1 MMNQPL
7 SLQIAKS
14 NYAHTGFCY
23 HEDEFKETIKP
34 YGTGVELTSCGVC
47 GKEFDPFVAEWF
59 SFVKNP
65 NFNLVEKCLKF
76 AQILEYPDLDVDE
89 YIQKINQIGM
99 SLKESIND
107 VKNPTYLISMLNE
120 HFFENLGFSGDD
132 DDYFNPK
139 NNFLNEV
146 IDKKS
151 GLPITISILY
161 VAVAKFIGLDLKIV
175 GFPSHI
181 LVKYNEEM
189 ILDPF
194 YDGKLLDVDDLQE
207 ILDTSFD
214 GQLKFKPEFLDEINS
229 EQILVRMTRNLK
241 NSYVQS
247 FVYDKALRC
256 TNMVLAIEPESPE
269 DIRDKGI
276 LEERLQNSE
285 AALKYLNK
293 YLEINPNA
301 EDIDFILE
309 MIRSI
314 KTKN

>member
-1 MMNQPL
+1 M
-7 SLQIAKS
+7 
-14 NYAHTGFCY
+14 
-23 HEDEFKETIKP
+23 KE
-34 YGTGVELTSCGVC
+34 
-47 GKEFDPFVAEWF
+47 EFDPFVAEWL

-89 YIQKINQIGM
+89 YIQKINRIGM

-120 HFFENLGFSGDD
+120 HFFENLGFSGDE
-132 DDYFNPK
+132 DDYFDPK

-161 VAVAKFIGLDLKIV
+161 VEIAKFVGLDLKIV

-194 YDGKLLDVDDLQE
+194 YDGNLLDVDDLQE
-207 ILDTSFD
+207 ILDTNFD
-214 GQLKFKPEFLDEINS
+214 GQLKFQPEFLDEIES
-229 EQILVRMTRNLK
+229 EQILLRMTRNLK

>member
-1 MMNQPL
+1 L
-7 SLQIAKS
+7 
-14 NYAHTGFCY
+14 
-23 HEDEFKETIKP
+23 KEK
-34 YGTGVELTSCGVC
+34 
-47 GKEFDPFVAEWF
+47 FDPFVAEWS

-76 AQILEYPDLDVDE
+76 AQILEYPDLDLEE
-89 YIQKINQIGM
+89 YIQKINRIGM

-120 HFFENLGFSGDD
+120 HLFENLGFSGDE

-139 NNFLNEV
+139 HNFLNEV
-146 IDKKS
+146 IDKKL

-161 VAVAKFIGLDLKIV
+161 VEVAKLIGLDLKIV
-175 GFPSHI
+175 GFPTHI

-194 YDGKLLDVDDLQE
+194 NDGNLLDVDDLQG
-207 ILDTSFD
+207 ILDTNFD
-214 GQLKFKPEFLDEINS
+214 GQLEFQPEFLDEIGS

-247 FVYDKALRC
+247 FVYDKALQC
-256 TNMVLAIEPESPE
+256 TNMVLAFEPESPE

-285 AALKYLNK
+285 TALKYLNK

-301 EDIDFILE
+301 DDIDFILE

>member
-1 MMNQPL
+1 MN
-7 SLQIAKS
+7 
-14 NYAHTGFCY
+14 
-23 HEDEFKETIKP
+23 E
-34 YGTGVELTSCGVC
+34 
-47 GKEFDPFVAEWF
+47 EFDPFVAEWF

-76 AQILEYPDLDVDE
+76 AQILEYPDLDVDD
-89 YIQKINQIGM
+89 YIKKINQIGM

-120 HFFENLGFSGDD
+120 HLFENLGFSGDT
-132 DDYFNPK
+132 DDYYNPK

-161 VAVAKFIGLDLKIV
+161 VEIAKFIGLDLKIV

-194 YDGKLLDVDDLQE
+194 DDGSLLDVDDLQE
-207 ILDTSFD
+207 ILDNNFD
-214 GQLKFKPEFLDEINS
+214 GQLEFQPEFLDEIES
-229 EQILVRMTRNLK
+229 EQILIRMARNLK

-276 LEERLQNSE
+276 LEERLLNSE
-285 AALKYLNK
+285 IALKYLNK

-309 MIRSI
+309 LIRSI

>member
-1 MMNQPL
+1 M
-7 SLQIAKS
+7 
-14 NYAHTGFCY
+14 
-23 HEDEFKETIKP
+23 E
-34 YGTGVELTSCGVC
+34 
-47 GKEFDPFVAEWF
+47 KEFDPFVAEWY
-59 SFVKNP
+59 SFAKNP

-76 AQILEYPDLDVDE
+76 AQILEYPELDIKK
-89 YIQKINQIGM
+89 YIEKITKIGM

-120 HFFENLGFSGDD
+120 HLFENLGYGGDD
-132 DDYFNPK
+132 DDYYNPK

-146 IDKKS
+146 IDKKT
-151 GLPITISILY
+151 GLPITVSILY
-161 VAVAKFIGLDLKIV
+161 AEIAKFIGLDLKII

-194 YDGKLLDVDDLQE
+194 YDGRLLNIDDLQE
-207 ILDTSFD
+207 ILDTNF
-214 GQLKFKPEFLDEINS
+214 GGEIEFKPEFLDEIGH
-229 EQILVRMTRNLK
+229 EQILLRMTRNLK

-256 TNMVLAIEPESPE
+256 VNMVLAIEPESPE

-276 LEERLQNSE
+276 LEERLLNYNS
-285 AALKYLNK
+285 ALKYLNK

-301 EDIDFILE
+301 EDVDFILE
-309 MIRSI
+309 LIRSI

>member
-1 MMNQPL
+1 
-7 SLQIAKS
+7 LQEK
-14 NYAHTGFCY
+14 
-23 HEDEFKETIKP
+23 
-34 YGTGVELTSCGVC
+34 
-47 GKEFDPFVAEWF
+47 FDPYVAEWV

-76 AQILEYPDLDVDE
+76 AQLLEYPELNIE
-89 YIQKINQIGM
+89 AYIQKINRIGM

-120 HFFENLGFSGDD
+120 HMFENLGFRGDD
-132 DDYFNPK
+132 DDYYNPK

-146 IDKKS
+146 MDKKS
-151 GLPITISILY
+151 GLPITMSVLY
-161 VAVAKFIGLDLKIV
+161 VEVAKFVGLDLKIV
-175 GFPSHI
+175 GFPGHV

-194 YDGKLLDVDDLQE
+194 NDGSLLDVDDLQE
-207 ILDTSFD
+207 ILDENFG
-214 GQLKFKPEFLDEINS
+214 GQLEFQPEFLDDIEP
-229 EQILVRMTRNLK
+229 EQVLIRITRNLK
-241 NSYVQS
+241 NAYIQS

-256 TNMVLAIEPESPE
+256 ANMVLAIEPNSPE

-276 LEERLQNSE
+276 LEERLLNSDI
-285 AALKYLNK
+285 ALKYLNK

-301 EDIDFILE
+301 EDVDFILE
-309 MIRSI
+309 LIRSI

>member
-1 MMNQPL
+1 L
-7 SLQIAKS
+7 
-14 NYAHTGFCY
+14 
-23 HEDEFKETIKP
+23 KEK
-34 YGTGVELTSCGVC
+34 
-47 GKEFDPFVAEWF
+47 FDPFVAEWS

-89 YIQKINQIGM
+89 YIQKINRIGM

-120 HFFENLGFSGDD
+120 HLFENLGFSGDD

-139 NNFLNEV
+139 HNFLNEV
-146 IDKKS
+146 IDKKL

-194 YDGKLLDVDDLQE
+194 NDGELLDVDDLQA
-207 ILDTSFD
+207 ILDTNFD
-214 GQLKFKPEFLDEINS
+214 EQLEFQPEFLDEIES
-229 EQILVRMTRNLK
+229 EKILVRMTRNLK
-241 NSYVQS
+241 NSYIQS

-256 TNMVLAIEPESPE
+256 ANMVLAIEPESPE

-285 AALKYLNK
+285 TALKYLNK

-309 MIRSI
+309 LIRSI

>member
-1 MMNQPL
+1 M
-7 SLQIAKS
+7 
-14 NYAHTGFCY
+14 
-23 HEDEFKETIKP
+23 E
-34 YGTGVELTSCGVC
+34 
-47 GKEFDPFVAEWF
+47 KEFDPFVAEWF

-76 AQILEYPDLDVDE
+76 AQILEYPELDIE
-89 YIQKINQIGM
+89 KYIEEITKIGM
-99 SLKESIND
+99 SLKESVSD

-120 HFFENLGFSGDD
+120 HLFENSGYSGDD
-132 DDYFNPK
+132 DDYYNPK

-146 IDKKS
+146 IDKKT

-161 VAVAKFIGLDLKIV
+161 AEVAKFIGLNLKIV

-194 YDGKLLDVDDLQE
+194 YDGRLLDIDDLQE
-207 ILDTSFD
+207 ILDTNY
-214 GQLKFKPEFLDEINS
+214 GGEIEFKPEFLDEITH
-229 EQILVRMTRNLK
+229 EQILVRLTRNLK

-256 TNMVLAIEPESPE
+256 VNMVLAIEPESPD

-276 LEERLQNSE
+276 LEERLLNYDS
-285 AALKYLNK
+285 ALKYLNK

-301 EDIDFILE
+301 EDVDFILE
-309 MIRSI
+309 LIRSI

>member
-1 MMNQPL
+1 M
-7 SLQIAKS
+7 
-14 NYAHTGFCY
+14 
-23 HEDEFKETIKP
+23 KE
-34 YGTGVELTSCGVC
+34 
-47 GKEFDPFVAEWF
+47 EFDPFVAEWF

-65 NFNLVEKCLKF
+65 NFNLVEKSLKF
-76 AQILEYPDLDVDE
+76 AQILEYPDLNVDE
-89 YIQKINQIGM
+89 YIQKINRIGM
-99 SLKESIND
+99 SLKESISD
-107 VKNPTYLISMLNE
+107 VKNPTYLISMINE
-120 HFFENLGFSGDD
+120 HLFENLGFRGDD
-132 DDYFNPK
+132 EDYYNPK

-146 IDKKS
+146 INKKS
-151 GLPITISILY
+151 GLPITMSILY
-161 VAVAKFIGLDLKIV
+161 VEVAKFVGLDLKIV

-194 YDGKLLDVDDLQE
+194 YDGRLLDIDDLQE
-207 ILDTSFD
+207 ILDNNFD
-214 GQLKFKPEFLDEINS
+214 GQLEFQPEFLDEIEP

-256 TNMVLAIEPESPE
+256 TNMVLALEPESPE

-276 LEERLQNSE
+276 LEERLLNFE
-285 AALKYLNK
+285 TALKYLNK

-301 EDIDFILE
+301 EDVDFILE
-309 MIRSI
+309 LIRSI

>member
-1 MMNQPL
+1 MEE
-7 SLQIAKS
+7 K
-14 NYAHTGFCY
+14 
-23 HEDEFKETIKP
+23 
-34 YGTGVELTSCGVC
+34 
-47 GKEFDPFVAEWF
+47 FDPLVAEWM
-59 SFVKNP
+59 SFVNNP

-76 AQILEYPDLDVDE
+76 AQILEYPDLNIDE
-89 YIQKINQIGM
+89 YIKKINKIGK
-99 SLKESIND
+99 SLKESISD
-107 VKNPTYLISMLNE
+107 IKNPTYLISILNE
-120 HFFENLGFSGDD
+120 HLFENLGFSGDG
-132 DDYFNPK
+132 DDYYNPK

-146 IDKKS
+146 IDKKT

-161 VAVAKFIGLDLKIV
+161 VEIAKFIDLDLKIV

-194 YDGKLLDVDDLQE
+194 YDGRLLDIDDLQE
-207 ILDTSFD
+207 ILDANYG
-214 GQLKFKPEFLDEINS
+214 GQLEFQPEFLDEVKP
-229 EQILVRMTRNLK
+229 EQILVRLTRNLK

-256 TNMVLAIEPESPE
+256 VNMVLAIEPESAE

-276 LEERLQNSE
+276 IEDRLQNSE
-285 AALKYLNK
+285 IALKYLNK

-301 EDIDFILE
+301 EDVDFILE
-309 MIRSI
+309 LIRSI

>member
-1 MMNQPL
+1 MQE
-7 SLQIAKS
+7 K
-14 NYAHTGFCY
+14 
-23 HEDEFKETIKP
+23 
-34 YGTGVELTSCGVC
+34 
-47 GKEFDPFVAEWF
+47 FDPYVAEWI

-76 AQILEYPDLDVDE
+76 AQLLEYPDLNIDA
-89 YIQKINQIGM
+89 YIQKINRIGM

-120 HFFENLGFSGDD
+120 HLFENLGFSGDD
-132 DDYFNPK
+132 DDYYNPK
-139 NNFLNEV
+139 NNFLNKV

-161 VAVAKFIGLDLKIV
+161 VEVAKFVGLDLKIV
-175 GFPSHI
+175 GFPSHV

-194 YDGKLLDVDDLQE
+194 NDGSLLDVDDLQG
-207 ILDTSFD
+207 ILDANFG
-214 GQLKFKPEFLDEINS
+214 GQLEFQPEFLDEIKP
-229 EQILVRMTRNLK
+229 EQVLVRLARNLK

-247 FVYDKALRC
+247 YVYDKALRC
-256 TNMVLAIEPESPE
+256 ADMVLTIEQDSPE

-276 LEERLQNSE
+276 LEERLLHSE
-285 AALKYLNK
+285 VALEYLNK
-293 YLEINPNA
+293 YLESNPNA
-301 EDIDFILE
+301 EDVDFILE
-309 MIRSI
+309 LIRSI

>member
-1 MMNQPL
+1 L
-7 SLQIAKS
+7 EEK
-14 NYAHTGFCY
+14 
-23 HEDEFKETIKP
+23 
-34 YGTGVELTSCGVC
+34 
-47 GKEFDPFVAEWF
+47 FDPFAAEWF

-65 NFNLVEKCLKF
+65 NFNLIEKCLKF
-76 AQILEYPDLDVDE
+76 AQILEYPDLDVEE
-89 YIQKINQIGM
+89 YIQKINRIGI

-120 HFFENLGFSGDD
+120 HLFENLGFSGDD
-132 DDYFNPK
+132 NDYYNPK
-139 NNFLNEV
+139 HNFLNEV
-146 IDKKS
+146 IDKKL

-161 VAVAKFIGLDLKIV
+161 VEVAKFIGLDLKIV

-181 LVKYNEEM
+181 LVKYNEEI

-194 YDGKLLDVDDLQE
+194 HDGNLLDRDDLQG
-207 ILDTSFD
+207 ILDTNFNE
-214 GQLKFKPEFLDEINS
+214 QLKFQPEFLDEIES
-229 EQILVRMTRNLK
+229 EQILLRMTRNLK

-256 TNMVLAIEPESPE
+256 TNMVLAIEPDSPE

-285 AALKYLNK
+285 TALKYLNK

-314 KTKN
+314 KQKINQ

>member
-1 MMNQPL
+1 M
-7 SLQIAKS
+7 
-14 NYAHTGFCY
+14 
-23 HEDEFKETIKP
+23 KE
-34 YGTGVELTSCGVC
+34 
-47 GKEFDPFVAEWF
+47 EFDPFVAEWL

-65 NFNLVEKCLKF
+65 NFNLAEKCLKF
-76 AQILEYPDLDVDE
+76 AQILEYPDLNVDE
-89 YIQKINQIGM
+89 YIQKINRIGM

-120 HFFENLGFSGDD
+120 HLFENLGFSGDD
-132 DDYFNPK
+132 SDYYNPK

-161 VAVAKFIGLDLKIV
+161 VEVAKFIGLDLKIV

-194 YDGKLLDVDDLQE
+194 NDGRLLDVDDLQE
-207 ILDTSFD
+207 ILDTNFD
-214 GQLKFKPEFLDEINS
+214 GHLEFQPEFLDEVES
-229 EQILVRMTRNLK
+229 EQILVRLTRNLK

-256 TNMVLAIEPESPE
+256 TNMVLAIDPESPE

-276 LEERLQNSE
+276 LEERLLNSE
-285 AALKYLNK
+285 TALKYLNR